1 MLLAATAMWALN
13 RWLPLGRLLV
23 PPWHR
28 LGAVPAAAGVAV
40 DLAAFY
46 RFRKARTTV
55 NPLAPEKASQLV
67 TGGVFEWSRNPMYLG
82 LLLLL
87 SGWALWLGSASPW
100 LLPPLFAV
108 LMTTTQ
114 IAAEEAAL
122 RLRFGE
128 QYIAYQHL
136 VSRWIG
142 RAR

>member
-1 MLLAATAMWALN
+1 MWALN
-13 RWLPLGRLLV
+13 RWLPLGRLVV

-28 LGAVPAAAGVAV
+28 LGAIPAAAGIAV
-40 DLAAFY
+40 DVAAVY
-46 RFRKARTTV
+46 CFRKARTTV

-87 SGWALWLGSASPW
+87 TGWALWLGSASPW
-100 LLPPLFAV
+100 LLPPLFVV
-108 LMTTTQ
+108 LMTTQ

-128 QYIAYQHL
+128 RYNAYERS

-142 RAR
+142 RTR